1 MLKTSDFGAFMQ
13 ALWGYP
19 PRAWQQRLVDS
30 VVEHGN
36 WPDGIVAPTGTGK
49 SAVVDAH
56 VFLTALSV
64 TGDGPRVPRRLA
76 ICVNRRAIVDQHETR
91 ARTIADR
98 IQSAPDGILAQV
110 REALAQLVTAA
121 QADGTSPL
129 AVINLRGGVSVSR
142 EWLNDP
148 GACAVIAVT
157 PDMWGSRALF
167 GGYGATPHAR
177 PRDAGL
183 LTLDTVLVLDE
194 AHLNRQLE
202 RTALDTAQM
211 VHSGAAELGVP
222 GLQVVSTT
230 ATPEQNEGSW
240 VGVDEADIAADP
252 GLEGVVSSPKPVEYV
267 TTSLWPRGKVT
278 EKYVLELANRAEQVA
293 GAVEES
299 PGASGTVGVVVNRVD
314 TAIHL
319 AKELRKRHGVE
330 AVECWVGRLRPMDL
344 DELKQR
350 RPLMF
355 APQGDPDVKFLV
367 ATQTVEVGVDLD
379 WAGLV
384 TELASG
390 AALAQRAGRVNRRG
404 LRSSAPIVVVG
415 PAEESLRDA
424 PPYKAGELDAARE
437 WVHRI
442 AQVPEGMT
450 GWHVASNMR
459 PPVAAL
465 DRHLSDLMAPGT
477 ELFSDTNKHWF
488 AEPNLAFWLRD
499 DIEQETEPVSLVMR
513 RGLPVDDAAAA
524 ALITNTPPVSDE
536 MFPVPIVQAKR
547 LLSEMLDGQV
557 RPESHGS
564 DEDSELLWHPRLFLW
579 GEHAAAL
586 AGLNDVRPGSV
597 VVIDAVPVVL
607 EGVVQ
612 EDVVPGTRTPR
623 CLWEP
628 QVGDL
633 LEGEDTVLVQGV
645 SSPDLLEVLAE
656 ADEPNQALLEMC
668 GVTAEVFLGPST
680 DDGQV
685 IWAVVRAKA
694 EVVEDPDLRQEYTSS
709 SRRVPLSEHSEAVAA
724 RAKAIAQRVGL
735 ARRWADALE
744 LAGLKHDAGKAD
756 ERFQRE
762 VLFGDGNILLAKSGM
777 TRAQI
782 LRRRRAS
789 SSLPQGWRHE
799 QVSAAVVWAEQ
810 PADADVVARLVG
822 TSHGRGRPFFPH
834 TDAALLPERGGT
846 SQLYTPEV
854 RHAARELFETGAGW
868 HDVLTTTEEKL
879 GVWGIAYLE
888 ALLRGA
894 DGMASKEGS

>member
-1 MLKTSDFGAFMQ
+1 MQ

-30 VVEHGN
+30 VVENGS
-36 WPDGIVAPTGTGK
+36 WPDAIVAPTGTGK

-64 TGDGPRVPRRLA
+64 TGVGPRVPRRLA
-76 ICVNRRAIVDQHETR
+76 ICVNRRAIVDQHEVR

-98 IQSAPDGILAQV
+98 IQSAPEGILAQV
-110 REALAQLVTAA
+110 REALARLVTAA
-121 QADGTSPL
+121 PADGTSPL

-167 GGYGATPHAR
+167 RGYGTTPHAR

-202 RTALDTAQM
+202 RTALDTARM
-211 VHSGAAELGVP
+211 VQSGATELGVP

-230 ATPEQNEGSW
+230 ATPEQNEGSR
-240 VGVDEADIAADP
+240 VGVDEGDIAADP
-252 GLEGVVSSPKPVEYV
+252 GLEGIVSSPKPVEYV
-267 TTSLWPRGKVT
+267 TTSLWPRGKIT
-278 EKYVLELANRAEQVA
+278 EKYVLELANRVEQVA
-293 GAVEES
+293 GVVEEA

-355 APQGDPDVKFLV
+355 TPQGDPEVKFLV

-379 WAGLV
+379 WAGMV

-415 PAEESLRDA
+415 PAEESLSDA
-424 PPYKAGELDAARE
+424 PPYGAGELETARQ
-437 WVHRI
+437 WVQQI

-450 GWHVASNMR
+450 GWHVASDMR

-465 DRHLSDLMAPGT
+465 GRHLSDLLAPEA
-477 ELFSDTNKHWF
+477 ELFSDTSKRWF

-513 RGLPVDDAAAA
+513 RALPSDDAAAA

-536 MFPVPIVQAKR
+536 MFPVPIALAKK
-547 LLSEMLDGQV
+547 LLARMLDGQV
-557 RPESHGS
+557 RPEAEGS
-564 DEDSELLWHPRLFLW
+564 DSTEDKPLWHPRLFLW
-579 GEHAAAL
+579 GEQAAAL
-586 AGLNDVRPGSV
+586 ADINDVRPGSV

-612 EDVVPGTRTPR
+612 EGVVSGTRTPR

-628 QVGDL
+628 LVGDL
-633 LEGEDTVLVQGV
+633 SVDGDAVLVQGV
-645 SSPDLLEVLAE
+645 SSSDLLDGLAE

-668 GVTAEVFLGPST
+668 GTTAEVFLGPST

-735 ARRWADALE
+735 APRWADTLE

-834 TDAALLPERGGT
+834 TDAALLPAAGGS

-854 RHAARELFETGAGW
+854 RQAARDLFETGAGW